1 MILGRPP
8 TVIHPHSSGLN
19 LTHGYREALGF
30 CKVPKTGVI
39 LLLGVRQ
46 VGLLGPFLWQEC
58 HKRRKA
64 KAEKKKKKKKGKHA
78 AEERSS
84 RSTPLN
90 TLAVLP
96 HKELGHKGFD
106 TSFHNPPAGNGGY
119 S

>member
-1 MILGRPP
+1 MISGRPP

-64 KAEKKKKKKKGKHA
+64 KAENKKNKKKGKA
-78 AEERSS
+78 RG
-84 RSTPLN
+84 RGK
-90 TLAVLP
+90 VLKVYASQ
-96 HKELGHKGFD
+96 HF
-106 TSFHNPPAGNGGY
+106 SCPA